1 MRRSEFIRLTAG
13 MAAAAPVVAAPLL
26 HACGPKSGGAAT
38 LVPGEIIG
46 ASAAA
51 GHLLRDHT
59 FNAPAEYEVKEAVI
73 IGAGVSGLSAARYLM
88 QHGVR
93 DVVVLDLENQP
104 GGNATWGGNA
114 FSKYPW
120 GAHYVPVPNNNL
132 VEYLDFLQDAKVIT
146 GYDEA
151 GLPVY
156 DEFYLC
162 HDPEERLYI
171 NGQWQEGLVPNLGL
185 NTAQLAEFRQF
196 FKLIGDFKKLKGAD
210 GLDAF
215 SIPVD
220 TSSRD
225 ESLRALD
232 RVTMKEWMDSHH
244 LTNEYI
250 RWYVDYC
257 TRDDFGTP
265 FGQVSAW
272 AGIHYF
278 ASRKGRAA
286 NAAYSDVLTWENGNG
301 FLIEALRKHLDGKV
315 MTGALATSVKP
326 GPAGVE
332 ISYLDVASR
341 QLRGFEARHCIIAA
355 PQFVAAR
362 LLHDTERGKAV
373 TRHFRYVPWM
383 VANLTVGELSERAG
397 QPGSWDNVIYGS
409 PSLGYVD
416 ATHQQIQQRK
426 EKRNLTYYLP
436 LTHVA
441 PEAARKEAYQASH
454 EFWSEKVLSDL
465 ERVHPDIRRQTE
477 RIDIMLWGHAM
488 VQPLPGMI
496 HGDVRSSL
504 AKSIG
509 ENVHFAHTDLAGVSI
524 FEEGFYQGLKA
535 ARKILQQT

>member
-1 MRRSEFIRLTAG
+1 MKRGEFLRLTTG
-13 MAAAAPVVAAPLL
+13 VAATAPLL
-26 HACGPKSGGAAT
+26 HACVDKKTGAAI
-38 LVPGEIIG
+38 PGKIVG

-51 GHLLRDHT
+51 GHLLRDHA
-59 FNAPAEYEVKEAVI
+59 FNAPAEYEAKEVVI
-73 IGAGVSGLSAARYLM
+73 IGAGVSGLSAARYLV
-88 QHGVR
+88 QHGVN
-93 DVVVLDLENQP
+93 DVLVLDLEEQA
-104 GGNATWGGNA
+104 GGNAASGSNA

-132 VEYLDFLQDAKVIT
+132 TEYLSFLEEAKVIT
-146 GYDEA
+146 GYDAA

-171 NGQWQEGLVPNLGL
+171 NGHWQEGLVPNFGL
-185 NTAQLAEFRQF
+185 NAAELAEFKQF
-196 FKLIGDFKKLKGAD
+196 FSLINHYKNLKGAD

-232 RVTMKEWMDSHH
+232 RVTMKEWMDGRH
-244 LTNEYI
+244 LTSEYI

-265 FGQVSAW
+265 YDLVSAW

-278 ASRKGRAA
+278 ASRKGKAA
-286 NAAYSDVLTWENGNG
+286 NAAYNDVLTWEHGNG
-301 FLIEALRKHLDGKV
+301 FLIDALRKNLDGKIT
-315 MTGALATSVKP
+315 TGALATSVN
-326 GPAGVE
+326 ATADGVK

-341 QLRGFEARHCIIAA
+341 QVKGVQARHCIMAV

-362 LLHDTERGKAV
+362 LLHDDGRGKSLHE
-373 TRHFRYVPWM
+373 HFRYVPWM
-383 VANLTVGELSERAG
+383 VANLTVKDLHERAG
-397 QPGSWDNVIYGS
+397 QSASWDNVIYGS

-416 ATHQQIQQRK
+416 ATHQQVQQRK
-426 EKRNLTYYLP
+426 ERRNLTYYLP
-436 LTHVA
+436 LTHAA
-441 PEAARKEAYQASH
+441 PELARREAYRAEH
-454 EFWSEKVLSDL
+454 AFWAEKVLADL
-465 ERVHPDIRRQTE
+465 QRVHPDIREQTE

-488 VQPLPGMI
+488 VQPRPGMI
-496 HGDVRSSL
+496 HGDVRRSFSE
-504 AKSIG
+504 SVGTVI
-509 ENVHFAHTDLAGVSI
+509 HFAHTDLAGVSI

-535 ARKILQQT
+535 AKKILRQT